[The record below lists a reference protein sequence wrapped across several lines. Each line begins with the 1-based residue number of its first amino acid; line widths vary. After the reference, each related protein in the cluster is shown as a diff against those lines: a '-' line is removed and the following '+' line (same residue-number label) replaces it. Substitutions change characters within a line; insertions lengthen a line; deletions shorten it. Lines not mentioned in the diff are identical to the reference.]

1 MPLVTATLFS
11 LGGTYGIFSG
21 SNAVVHATTKDKT
34 A

>member
-11 LGGTYGIFSG
+11 IGGTYGIFSG
-21 SNAVVHATTKDKT
+21 SNSVVHATTKDKT